1 MLKGREGFRFNLD
14 IVITIIVVIW
24 EEKGGFTVKKI
35 SLLGATGSIGL
46 QTIDILQAHPDSFQL
61 VAFSSGRNMEKTR
74 EIIHVLKRKPEL
86 VSVQK
91 EEDARTLAAEFP
103 EISFTYGS
111 KGLVEVAT
119 HSSATVLVNAVLGS
133 VGLEATLAAIQK
145 GKTIA
150 IANKETLV
158 TAGHLVM
165 AEAKKYNVPILPV
178 DSEHSAIFQSMNG
191 ENPKQI
197 ERIILTASG
206 GSFRDKTREELRGVT
221 VEDALNH
228 PNWSMG
234 AKITID
240 SATMMNKGLE
250 VIEAH
255 VLFNMPYDKIN
266 VLLHRES
273 IIHSMVEYH
282 DTSVI
287 AQLGTPD
294 MRVPIQYALS
304 YPDRLP
310 LIGGKRLNLAEI
322 GQLHFKEVDFDRF
335 RALKLAYEA
344 GRTGG
349 TILTAMNAA
358 NEAAVAAFLQGKIQF
373 LQIEEIIER
382 VMNEHQNSLLPDL
395 ETILHV
401 DIETRKIVQGMVR

>member
-1 MLKGREGFRFNLD
+1 M
-14 IVITIIVVIW
+14 
-24 EEKGGFTVKKI
+24 KKI
-35 SLLGATGSIGL
+35 SLLGATGSIGW
-46 QTIDILQAHPDSFQL
+46 QTFDILCSHPDEFKL
-61 VAFSSGRNMEKTR
+61 VAFSAGKNIEKTR
-74 EIIHVLKRKPEL
+74 SIINRLNPEL
-86 VSVQK
+86 VSVQD
-91 EEDARTLAAEFP
+91 EVDARTLQKEFP
-103 EISFTYGS
+103 QIHFTYGS

-119 HSSATVLVNAVLGS
+119 HPESQVLVNAVLGS
-133 VGLEATLAAIQK
+133 VGLESTLAAIRM

-191 ENPKQI
+191 ENPKQV

-206 GSFRDKTREELRGVT
+206 GSFRDKTREELKNVT
-221 VEDALNH
+221 VKDALNH

-255 VLFNMPYDKIN
+255 VLFDLPFEKID

-273 IIHSMVEYH
+273 IIHSLVEYH

-310 LIGGKRLNLAEI
+310 LVGGKRLNLAEI
-322 GQLHFKEVDFDRF
+322 GQLHFREVDFDRY
-335 RALKLAYEA
+335 RALKLAYDA
-344 GRTGG
+344 GRAGG

-358 NEAAVAAFLQGKIQF
+358 NEAAVALFLQEKITF
-373 LQIEEIIER
+373 LQIDEMIEQI
-382 VMNEHQNSLLPDL
+382 MNDHHNILQPDL

-401 DIETRKIVQGMVR
+401 DRETRKTVESMVK

>member
-1 MLKGREGFRFNLD
+1 M
-14 IVITIIVVIW
+14 
-24 EEKGGFTVKKI
+24 KKI

-46 QTIDILQAHPDSFQL
+46 QTIDIITANPEAFQL
-61 VAFSSGRNMEKTR
+61 VAFSSGRNIEKTR
-74 EIIHVLKRKPEL
+74 EIISQLNPEL
-86 VSVQK
+86 VSLQ
-91 EEDARTLAAEFP
+91 EEADALTLSKEFP
-103 EISFTYGS
+103 HVQFTYGA

-119 HSSATVLVNAVLGS
+119 HPDTKVLLNAVLGS
-133 VGLEATLAAIQK
+133 VGLESTLAAIRM

-165 AEAKKYNVPILPV
+165 AEARKYDAPILPV
-178 DSEHSAIFQSMNG
+178 DSEHSALYQSMNG
-191 ENPKQI
+191 ENPKAI
-197 ERIILTASG
+197 ERLIVTASG
-206 GSFRDKTREELRGVT
+206 GSFRDRTRAELEGVT
-221 VEDALNH
+221 VKDALNH

-255 VLFNMPYDKIN
+255 VLFDIPYDRID

-282 DTSVI
+282 DTSVM

-294 MRVPIQYALS
+294 MRVPIQYALTF
-304 YPDRLP
+304 PDRIP

-322 GQLHFKEVDFDRF
+322 GKLHFEEMDFDRYH
-335 RALKLAYEA
+335 ALKLAYDA

-349 TILTAMNAA
+349 TMLTAMNAA
-358 NEAAVAAFLQGKIQF
+358 NEAAVALFLQEKISF
-373 LQIEEIIER
+373 LQIEECIER
-382 VMNEHQNSLLPDL
+382 VMDAHENVLLPDL

-401 DIETRKIVQGMVR
+401 DSETRKNVQNMVK